1 MALADIAFWLFAIGI
16 PVALLLIFMG
26 IRIIRP
32 TERGIVERMGKYHAF
47 CGPGMVILIPFID
60 NLVKINITE
69 EMVNAESQEVITADS
84 LNAMVDAQIYFKVQT
99 DEDSVKKS
107 QYAVN
112 DYHYQVVQL
121 ARTTLRAIIGSMTLT
136 EANTSRNKLNQLLA
150 SELQEQTKQWGIQV
164 VRTELKE
171 IQPPQD
177 VQQTMNKV
185 VIAEKEK
192 VAAMDFAAAVE
203 TQADGQRRAAIK
215 QAEGQKQ
222 AAILAAEG
230 DAIALLRI
238 ADATAKQIQVV
249 NQSADQYFKGN
260 AVTLRRI
267 QMAETVLQ
275 SNTKIIVPQGAD
287 LVNVLGDT
295 VGIGRGGILPLPMN
309 KMQPKKDGSK

>member
-1 MALADIAFWLFAIGI
+1 
-16 PVALLLIFMG
+16 
-26 IRIIRP
+26 
-32 TERGIVERMGKYHAF
+32 
-47 CGPGMVILIPFID
+47 MVILVPFVD
-60 NLVKINITE
+60 NLVKVNITE

-84 LNAMVDAQIYFKVQT
+84 LNAIVDAQIYFKVQP

-112 DYHYQVVQL
+112 DYRYQIVQL

-150 SELQEQTKQWGIQV
+150 SELQEQTKQWGILV

-222 AAILAAEG
+222 AAVLSAEG
-230 DAIALLRI
+230 EAIAIMRI
-238 ADATAKQIQVV
+238 ADAKAKQIQVV
-249 NQSADQYFKGN
+249 NLAADQYFRGN
-260 AVTLRRI
+260 AITLKRI
-267 QMAETVLQ
+267 EMTQEVLK
-275 SNTKIIVPQGAD
+275 NGTKLIVPEGTD
-287 LVNVLGDT
+287 LVNVVSEAAGVPKLT
-295 VGIGRGGILPLPMN
+295 PLPMGR
-309 KMQPKKDGSK
+309 MAPKKDK

>member
-1 MALADIAFWLFAIGI
+1 MAFFDIIFWFFALGI
-16 PVALLLIFMG
+16 PIAIILIVMS
-26 IRIIRP
+26 IRTIRP
-32 TERGIVERMGKYHAF
+32 TERGVVERMGRYHAF
-47 CGPGMVILIPFID
+47 YGPGMVILVPFID
-60 NLVKINITE
+60 NLVKVNITE

-84 LNAMVDAQIYFKVQT
+84 LNAMVDAQIYFKVQPE
-99 DEDSVKKS
+99 EDSVKKS

-112 DYHYQVVQL
+112 DYHYQIVQL

-136 EANTSRNKLNQLLA
+136 EANTSRNKLNQKLA
-150 SELQEQTKQWGIQV
+150 EELQEQTKLWGIQV
-164 VRTELKE
+164 VRAELKE

-203 TQADGQRRAAIK
+203 TQADGQRRASIK

-222 AAILAAEG
+222 ASILAAEG

-249 NQSADQYFKGN
+249 NESADKYFRGN
-260 AVTLRRI
+260 AITLRRI

-275 SNTKIIVPQGAD
+275 SNSKIIVPQGSD
-287 LVNVLGDT
+287 LVNVLSDT
-295 VGIGRGGILPLPMN
+295 AGISKGGILPLPMN
-309 KMQPKKDGSK
+309 KGAPAPAKK